1 MKRFVLLGFLLGI
14 SAALAQGAEVTG
26 RVTDPTGAV
35 VPAAEVTVLN
45 LETGVHHPAHT
56 NNDGYYSV
64 PSLDPGKYQVDVK
77 AAGFK
82 PVVRTGVVLQVEQVA
97 RIDFKIE
104 LGNVTETV
112 EVAGTTPLVESE
124 TSSLGQVINN
134 KAIVEMPLDGRN
146 AWDLAKLTGGVIYV
160 GNQGDANEIPWVSM
174 AGSRVKSQEFFLD
187 GGSVQKSGLA
197 TAQAELEPMVDAVD
211 EFKVVTNNY
220 AAEYGRSAAGVFVAV
235 TKSGTNQF
243 RGSAFE
249 FLRNTALNSRNFFAL
264 TNPPIHYNQFGG
276 TLGGPIRKNKTF
288 FFAALETTVTSSS
301 IPEILTLPTAAERA
315 GDFSNLL
322 NAAGKQIPIYNPFTT
337 VVNTTSPSQSTREPF
352 PNNVIPASI
361 FDPVAVKAQSYYPLP
376 NVPGT
381 ITGANNYNINLT
393 SSRTQYHGTMKVDHN
408 LSERDRVFARYV
420 QQHNFIP
427 QANVFPTAAASG
439 VGPATRTINNLAQT
453 WMASWTHTFTPALLN
468 EFKVGGTDQYRDIT
482 NASIGGNWPQQLG
495 LNGVGQES
503 FPVLTPAGFTGLG
516 AANPFR
522 AQTNPYWQILE
533 SLSYFHGR
541 HSFKVGYE
549 YRHQV
554 TTDQFDTAPTGTFTF
569 PAAGSGLPSNTA
581 SGSGYAS
588 FLLGFAGSMSLTKA
602 AAFVMNNWA
611 MGAYFQ
617 DDWKLSPRLTLN
629 LGIRYDIE
637 TGRHAENNM
646 QSGFDM
652 AAINP
657 GCNCPGVVTFAGV
670 NGTPDR
676 IFATDTHNV
685 APRFGFA
692 WRPFGDEKTV
702 IRGGFGVFIGNPDDQ
717 GFNNSA
723 VLGFATLANLTSPN
737 SNLTSA
743 LYLKD
748 GVPDVHAPTAADRTS
763 SFGIGTGVD
772 FYQYQRA
779 MPYSLQSNFGIQHE
793 FHSVLLSGQYIMN
806 LGRHLTAGNLS
817 INEIPPALW
826 GKSSN
831 LQSLRP
837 FPQFTAVNMDSPN
850 LGASSYH
857 ALLLRF
863 EKHYR
868 SGLQLLFN
876 YTFSKMLDN
885 VNALNDFGGEPGY
898 EDYYNRRLDKAIS
911 PLDLTHNVSTSVVY
925 DLPWGTGRRW
935 LSSGWLG
942 RWIGGWEVSGL
953 TTIHSG
959 PAFGV
964 TTQTNNCNCF
974 SAGAQRANIIGDP
987 SLSSD
992 QQSVARWFNTGAFA
1006 QPAVNTLGNAGRT
1019 VGRSP
1024 GAFILDG
1031 ALMKNFQP
1039 MDRIRVQFRSEFFN
1053 SVNHP
1058 NFNVPNTT
1066 FGAPAFGTITSIIN
1080 TPAPGRVIQ
1089 LGLKAYF

>member
-1 MKRFVLLGFLLGI
+1 M
-14 SAALAQGAEVTG
+14 AAGTAPWAQGAEITG
-26 RVTDPTGAV
+26 RVTDPSGAV
-35 VPAAEVTVLN
+35 APLVEVTVLN
-45 LETGVHHPAHT
+45 VETGAHYPAHT
-56 NNDGYYSV
+56 NQDGYYSA
-64 PSLDPGKYQVDVK
+64 PNLNPGKYRIDLK
-77 AAGFK
+77 APGFR
-82 PVVRTGVVLQVEQVA
+82 PIVRSGIVLQVEQVA
-97 RIDFKIE
+97 RVDFKLE
-104 LGNVTETV
+104 VGSLTEQV
-112 EVAGTTPLVESE
+112 EVTGRPPLVESE
-124 TSSLGQVINN
+124 TSNIGQVINN
-134 KAIVEMPLDGRN
+134 KSIVEMPLNGRN
-146 AWDLAKLTGGVIYV
+146 AWDLAKLSGATVYV

-174 AGSRVKSQEFFLD
+174 AGSRVKTQEFFLD

-220 AAEYGRSAAGVFVAV
+220 AAEYGRSAGGIFVAV

-243 RGSAFE
+243 KGTAFE
-249 FLRNTALNSRNFFAL
+249 FLRNTALNARNFFAL

-276 TLGGPIRKNKTF
+276 TLGGPIRRNKTF
-288 FFAALETTVTSSS
+288 FFAALETTITSSS

-315 GDFSNLL
+315 GDFSGLL

-337 VVNTTSPSQSTREPF
+337 AINSTNPSQSTRDPF
-352 PNNVIPASI
+352 PNNIIPASL

-376 NVPGT
+376 NVPAT
-381 ITGANNYNINLT
+381 ITGANDYNINLT
-393 SSRTQYHGTMKVDHN
+393 TSRTQYHGTMKVDHN
-408 LSERDRVFARYV
+408 LSDYDRIFLRYV

-453 WMASWTHTFTPALLN
+453 WMASWTHTFSPALLN
-468 EFKVGGTDQYRDIT
+468 DFKVGGTDQYRDIT

-495 LNGVGQES
+495 LNGVGDES
-503 FPVLTPAGFTGLG
+503 FPVLTPAGFTALG

-533 SLSYFHGR
+533 SLSYFRGK
-541 HSFKVGYE
+541 HSFKMGYE

-569 PAAGSGLPSNTA
+569 PAAGSGLPSNAAT
-581 SGSGYAS
+581 GSGYAT
-588 FLLGFAGSMSLTKA
+588 FLMGFAGTMSLTKA
-602 AAFVMNNWA
+602 AAFVMSNWA

-617 DDWKLSPRLTLN
+617 DDWKISPRLTLN
-629 LGIRYDIE
+629 LGMRYDIE
-637 TGRHAENNM
+637 TGRHAQNNM
-646 QSGFDM
+646 QSAFNM
-652 AAINP
+652 TAINP

-670 NGTPDR
+670 NGTPNVD
-676 IFATDTHNV
+676 FATDTHNF

-702 IRGGFGVFIGNPDDQ
+702 VRGGFGVFIGNPDDQ
-717 GFNNSA
+717 GFNNSS
-723 VLGFATLANLTSPN
+723 VLGFATQANLTSPN
-737 SNLTSA
+737 SNLTPA
-743 LYLKD
+743 FYLQN
-748 GVPDVHAPTAADRTS
+748 GVPGVKAPTAADRTP
-763 SFGIGTGVD
+763 SFGIGAGVD

-793 FHSVLLSGQYIMN
+793 LHGVLLSGQYLMN

-817 INEIPPALW
+817 INEIVPALW

-857 ALLLRF
+857 AFLLRL
-863 EKHYR
+863 EKHYQ

-911 PLDLTHNVSTSVVY
+911 PLNLTQNASASVVY

-935 LSSGWLG
+935 LSTGWLG
-942 RWIGGWEVSGL
+942 RWIGGWELSTLVGA
-953 TTIHSG
+953 HSG

-964 TTQTNNCNCF
+964 TTQTNNCNCN
-974 SAGAQRANIIGDP
+974 SAGAQRANIIGDSALP
-987 SLSSD
+987 SG
-992 QQSVARWFNTGAFA
+992 QQSVQRWFNTGAFA
-1006 QPAVNTLGNAGRT
+1006 QPAANTLGDASRS
-1019 VGRSP
+1019 VARSP
-1024 GAFILDG
+1024 AATIVDM

-1039 MDRIRVQFRSEFFN
+1039 VDRLRIQFRAESFN
-1053 SVNHP
+1053 SPNHP
-1058 NFNVPNTT
+1058 NFNVPNTVL
-1066 FGAPAFGTITSIIN
+1066 GSPAFGTITSIIN
-1080 TPAPGRVIQ
+1080 TLAPARVIQ